1 MSARAAPFGIVL
13 AASLAAACEQEKQ
26 APAVVHQ
33 GPLSSGVVARVG
45 SDDVPLATVQRIA
58 SALGVTPQVARDL
71 AIVDA
76 LFAEGARATS
86 PSEKL
91 AVAER
96 GVYARVLLEQFRERA
111 RAAGPAT
118 DAEVEALT
126 KERWIELARP
136 PAVRVTHVVVGAKTP
151 ADRPAGRAIAERVA
165 EALKGA
171 TKSDDFDER
180 VRGLGTKE
188 IPVKVER
195 LAPVTIDGR
204 MFELAAAGRPPTEL
218 GGLDEGF
225 TKAAHALES
234 PGDLSPIVETPFGL
248 HVIFLEERIAPEQPS
263 LEERRTLLTPEI
275 QARRAERALAELKQR
290 LKATTPVEVARDVE
304 TLTALV
310 PVAP

>member
-1 MSARAAPFGIVL
+1 MSARAAAFGIVL
-13 AASLAAACEQEKQ
+13 AASLVAACEEQKQ
-26 APAVVHQ
+26 APAVHQ
-33 GPLSSGVVARVG
+33 GSLSPGVAARVG
-45 SDDVPLATVQRIA
+45 SEDVPLATVQRIV
-58 SALGVTPQVARDL
+58 SALGVTPRAARDL

-76 LFAEGARATS
+76 LFAQGARATS

-96 GVYARVLLEQFRERA
+96 GVHARVLLEEFRERA

-126 KERWIELARP
+126 KERWIELDRP
-136 PAVRVTHVVVGAKTP
+136 PAVRVTHVVVLAKKP
-151 ADRPAGRAIAERVA
+151 EDRPAGRAIAERVA

-171 TKSDDFDER
+171 TKSDDFEKR
-180 VRGLGTKE
+180 VQGLGTKE

-195 LAPVTIDGR
+195 LSPVTTDGR
-204 MFELAAAGRPPTEL
+204 MFELAVAGRPPTEM

-225 TKAAHALES
+225 TKASHALKN

-275 QARRAERALAELKQR
+275 QARRAERALAELKRR
-290 LKATTPVEVARDVE
+290 LKAITPVEVARDVE